1 MEIMFLILTII
12 ATAVLWGMADLLRKV
27 ASNGSNI
34 NFLSFIF
41 NLGAF
46 IAPLLVLIYLVLK
59 NQNIKTDFSSSVL
72 AFVGGVLAGIGGIL
86 LFYMLSKNNVSIIFP
101 SVRVVS
107 LIVVAVGGIMFFKEP
122 ATLKLI
128 VGLMLSFVSIYL
140 LLVK

>member
-72 AFVGGVLAGIGGIL
+72 YFVGGVLAGI
-86 LFYMLSKNNVSIIFP
+86 
-101 SVRVVS
+101 
-107 LIVVAVGGIMFFKEP
+107 
-122 ATLKLI
+122 
-128 VGLMLSFVSIYL
+128 
-140 LLVK
+140 